1 MQNGFLP
8 SAIHLLE
15 FGLVKRILNI
25 VSLLL
30 NHACTGMISFLNHRT
45 ACMLI
50 AISGQY
56 DIYCPVGNFNALAHA
71 SIRLKAIESSAKICR
86 S

>member
-1 MQNGFLP
+1 VEVLGVEAKESMHRHDFIYKPQD
-8 SAIHLLE
+8 
-15 FGLVKRILNI
+15 
-25 VSLLL
+25 
-30 NHACTGMISFLNHRT
+30 CT
-45 ACMLI
+45 LI

-56 DIYCPVGNFNALAHA
+56 DIYCLVGNFNALAHA